1 MRAHWCW
8 HGQLPF
14 INKSY
19 RQLLLYWFYFFPPPH
34 LLACCGLRCHFNSP
48 CRFSKSENIN
58 SLQELRKRHSN
69 ASWYFFFLHPNET
82 RIQGCK
88 ICMQIKSTLILAHS
102 VISTKRLRWH
112 IWKWTFVTQ
121 YTCFICVSCRIHLA
135 VLKESV
141 TFLFAESGF
150 KTTEAHEGHGYCNEA
165 FL

>member
-1 MRAHWCW
+1 MRARWCW

-19 RQLLLYWFYFFPPPH
+19 HQLLLYWFYFFFSPH
-34 LLACCGLRCHFNSP
+34 IYWHVVASGVNLTHPVGFPNQKTSTLYRSSGKAFK
-48 CRFSKSENIN
+48 RF
-58 SLQELRKRHSN
+58 LVF
-69 ASWYFFFLHPNET
+69 FFFLHPNET

-88 ICMQIKSTLILAHS
+88 ICMQIKSILILAHS

-112 IWKWTFVTQ
+112 IWKRTFVTQ

-141 TFLFAESGF
+141 TFLFTESGF
-150 KTTEAHEGHGYCNEA
+150 KTTQAHKGHG
-165 FL
+165 